1 MEYVPIPLAR
11 IFQYASAAPR
21 VSPPEAC
28 ALISAVHALRS
39 ATTPLARIRSNA
51 SFALTTSP
59 DRAHAV
65 STAVQVRIV
74 GTNAPARL
82 DRISRSKRKQDSTQ
96 DSSSCV
102 DPPSCSVNSSSGA
115 KVLVTPRVPPT
126 EELPKLAHAKRTS
139 VSSASSIISS
149 IAPTPEFIA
158 KPL

>member
-51 SFALTTSP
+51 SFALSTSP

-74 GTNAPARL
+74 GTHVCKFLNDCFANTKTGTGY
-82 DRISRSKRKQDSTQ
+82 DCSFSR
-96 DSSSCV
+96 
-102 DPPSCSVNSSSGA
+102 
-115 KVLVTPRVPPT
+115 
-126 EELPKLAHAKRTS
+126 
-139 VSSASSIISS
+139 
-149 IAPTPEFIA
+149 
-158 KPL
+158 